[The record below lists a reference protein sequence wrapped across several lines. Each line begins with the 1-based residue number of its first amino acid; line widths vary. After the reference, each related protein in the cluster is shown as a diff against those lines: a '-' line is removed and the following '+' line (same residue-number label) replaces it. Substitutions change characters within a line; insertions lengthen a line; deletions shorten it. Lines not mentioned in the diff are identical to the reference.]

1 MIIERYPN
9 ELPGITYNMV
19 VIKPT
24 LTGPGTKFPLCICLV
39 GLGAA
44 RMDNIAALEADIPAN
59 VKAAADSDGF
69 IIVAV
74 QTPDQYNDEILFAF
88 KWAFANLP
96 VSPDTGVYGYGFSYG
111 GAIWNFVT
119 ASLEQAKMFDAIVP
133 VATVWTTIGSWKHI
147 TDANLQVWA
156 FHNKFDTNPGTPVA
170 ATNNYV
176 DAVNSLKPGNA
187 TKTIFNAN
195 GHGGWNEAAS
205 TTTPPYAP
213 GGEGLT
219 NPTLTIWKWFKLN
232 TRTNRVAPP
241 GGASGLTP
249 ILNISEVNGRVQLD
263 GRASSGYK
271 SATLACISVPD
282 GENKY
287 AYNING
293 GGTEVGWIQL
303 SKAGT
308 YIFRLTIYSGGGYTG
323 TIAMKDVTFNYG
335 GGPVPKTPASFDQ
348 VANTLLFTD
357 GSSEPVVS
365 AITDLVSKRTTFKT
379 AAATY
384 IV

>member
-19 VIKPT
+19 VIKPSAM
-24 LTGPGTKFPLCICLV
+24 PAGTKCPLCICLV

-44 RMDNIAALEADIPAN
+44 KMDNIAALEADIPAN

-69 IIVAV
+69 IILAV
-74 QTPDQYNDEILFAF
+74 QTPDTYNDEILFALKF
-88 KWAFANLP
+88 AFANLP
-96 VSPDTGVYGYGFSYG
+96 VSQDTGVYGYGFSYG
-111 GAIWNFVT
+111 GALWNFVT

-133 VATVWTTIGSWKHI
+133 VATVWTTIGSWQHI
-147 TDANLQVWA
+147 KDANLQIWA
-156 FHNKFDTNPGTPVA
+156 FHNKGDNNAGTPVG
-170 ATNNYV
+170 ATNAYV
-176 DAVNSLKPGNA
+176 DAVNAAKPGNA
-187 TKTIFNAN
+187 TRTIFNAV
-195 GHGGWNEAAS
+195 GHGGWNEAAN
-205 TTTPPYAP
+205 TLTPPYAP

-232 TRTNRVAPP
+232 TRTSRVAPP
-241 GGASGLTP
+241 GGSTGLTP
-249 ILNISEVNGRVQLD
+249 VLNISEANGRVQLD

-282 GENKY
+282 GENKWG
-287 AYNING
+287 YNING

-308 YIFRLTIYSGGGYTG
+308 YIFRLTIWSGAGYTG
-323 TIAMKDVTFNYG
+323 TSAMKDVTFTYG
-335 GGPVPKTPASFDQ
+335 GGTVPKTPASFDQ

-357 GSSEPVVS
+357 GSSEPVIS
-365 AITDLVSKRTTFKT
+365 AITDLVSKKTTFKT
-379 AAATY
+379 AGAVY
-384 IV
+384 VV